1 MNKETLKDLLTTSR
15 KWTESDEHILQKP
28 YLHIAKQEGKKFRS
42 KLIETFAIF
51 YNMPKQDIHYLQKI
65 IEILHTASLM
75 IDDIEDNSL
84 MRRGVKTSH
93 LVYGIPMTLN
103 SANYMYFVAM
113 SYVKE
118 LGNALPSTQLND
130 ETDKTQIGLME
141 IFQEELINL
150 HRGQGLELYWRDTN
164 TIPTIDMYF
173 DMVANK
179 TGGLFRLA
187 IRMMEFLA
195 NYYED
200 KKDNKDQKFN
210 LISNSLVP
218 LCNMLGVIYQIRDDY
233 LNLVDD
239 TMQQKKGFAEDITE
253 GKLSFPIIHAL
264 AQEANL
270 ISIDSTHKPFLKNTI
285 FSRTDN
291 IDEKKTFIKILQDET
306 NSLSYTSDT
315 LKNIISLLNEGNYY
329 PIPILEDCTLDRT
342 KIDILKAMVEK
353 LAAI

>member
-1 MNKETLKDLLTTSR
+1 MNKETLKDLLTTPR
-15 KWTESDEHILQKP
+15 QWTESDEHILRKP
-28 YLHIAKQEGKKFRS
+28 YLHIAEQEGKKFRS

-51 YNMPKQDIHYLQKI
+51 YNMPKPDIHILQKI

-113 SYVKE
+113 SHVKE
-118 LGNALPSTQLND
+118 LGNAFSSNNLDD
-130 ETDKTQIGLME
+130 ERHHTQIELMD
-141 IFQEELINL
+141 IFQDELINL

-195 NYYED
+195 KRYE
-200 KKDNKDQKFN
+200 NSEGNEDQKFN
-210 LISNSLVP
+210 IISNSLVP

-264 AQEANL
+264 EQESNM
-270 ISIDSTHKPFLKNTI
+270 ISKDSTHKPFLKNTI

-291 IDEKKTFIKILQDET
+291 IEEKKVFIKILQDET
-306 NSLSYTSDT
+306 KSLTYTSDT
-315 LKNIISLLNEGNYY
+315 LKNIMSLLNEGDYY
-329 PIPILEDCTLDRT
+329 PIPVVDNNILDRT
-342 KIDILKAMVEK
+342 KIDTLKAMVEK